1 MHTAFDIVDVVLWFL
16 ALLSVLTWTVGIAKF
31 WRFRQDGRESEAFLK
46 AFKAVSGARELSPLL
61 SSSRGTL
68 AAICGAGLQELESI
82 QRSSIVLDAMDR
94 REILE
99 HALRQ
104 QIHVEQTR
112 LEDGLGILASVG
124 STAPFIGLFGTVWG
138 IMHALISISQAGSAG
153 LDVVAGP
160 IGEALIA
167 TAVGIAAA
175 VPAVLAYNYFRRRV
189 RLAVVRMESF
199 ASAFQHLAIK
209 SRHES
214 VAGGH

>member
-1 MHTAFDIVDVVLWFL
+1 MGTVDIVNLVLGFL
-16 ALLSVLTWTVGIAKF
+16 AFLSVLAWTVGIMKF
-31 WRFRQDGRESEAFLK
+31 VRFRQDKRASEAFLK
-46 AFKAVSGARELSPLL
+46 TFKQASGVHELSSILD
-61 SSSRGTL
+61 SSRGTL
-68 AAICGAGLQELESI
+68 SAVCAAGLRELESI
-82 QRSSIVLDAMDR
+82 RRSPIALAAMDR
-94 REILE
+94 RELLE

-112 LEDGLGILASVG
+112 LEDGLGVLASVG

-167 TAVGIAAA
+167 TAAGIAAA

-199 ASAFQHLAIK
+199 ASAFQHLVIR

-214 VAGGH
+214 PTGAH